1 MAKIRALLA
10 IWMFLCGLLLGTT
23 AVSAQET
30 IQTELSAGVSTI
42 RKEEEIEFTL
52 SLTGYENLKTGLYS
66 LQGTLDYDPALF
78 QDPSQ
83 EDFIPL
89 NGWESLQYNPE
100 NRQFVLI
107 RRSGDMAGG
116 AVLRLT
122 LTAKQ
127 ELSPTQTQV
136 GIQSLSVSQGT
147 EDLFPPDAQVTL
159 QTVTQPVLPD
169 TSPDA
174 QQTLQTLPQEGGQT
188 QSSAGQETSSQPEVV
203 LPEGQEEQETFQQT
217 DKELSVHPHQSQGV
231 QDEKE
236 GLPGIA
242 VLLLCVGG
250 AAAVA
255 VVGLVLLKK
264 KKGSGPGK
272 KLLSAL
278 VVLTAAAALT
288 AGGVYA
294 FGGKGDLN
302 GDGTVDYAD
311 VHLLQKHLIALT
323 VLPEEKQNGADL
335 NYNGKLTVTDLALLI
350 QKVEQTLDYQVTIT
364 PALEQAYYEKQ
375 QEIQLKFSAQV
386 SHGEKLQSVTINQT
400 PYQVEPVEDGSYL
413 VKLQAADTPGLQ
425 TLRFTQAT
433 LSGGQQV
440 ALDVTETIGVL
451 KSAPEIKDFLAEEE
465 TQTARMKVSF
475 HLLDEDG
482 ALTAAKLELRKEV
495 EGALLPVSSQEL
507 AAGPQEL
514 KLELE
519 ENIPYTL
526 SITAQYRRDSDQL
539 PTEEDHRG
547 SLSVVKQLQLNLDYQ
562 FTFEGLQ
569 AQTQDGSQTA
579 VFDKGQPIALW
590 FESSNATQFAP
601 ERVVVNGSSY
611 PVQPSG
617 TGYLALLEG
626 ETQAGVKQLTVEQ
639 VILENGKAF
648 SLDGD
653 NRITVTVQKERP
665 AATLVSVREDPPG
678 EQIQLSLR
686 LTDPDDALSNHRIRI
701 TNAQKQVVGER
712 VLSPQDWQ
720 EGVFQGQVALTDTG
734 LTPSYQVEFS
744 ADWDLSP
751 DQSQPEGQKVLAQQ
765 EIAAQPRVL
774 LQSGSAGAEVVEKGG
789 PVELTYTLSHN
800 LQAELTGMVVNH
812 LQLTPRQQPDGS
824 WKVTAQAPSQAG
836 YQSFAL
842 SQLVFADGTLLDT
855 HHELWVEVKKSA
867 PAVRE
872 YQTIDQLETQ
882 EVQFQFHLEDEDNA
896 FLSGKVQLLLDGA
909 VVEERP
915 IAQPGGQSFSLPVQ
929 EQTPYTFR
937 VLSTWKQTQDGSR
950 QQEEILLEKAVYLIR
965 DYGLQLSQL
974 QAFSPQGSQ
983 TSYFEPNSSITL
995 RFTAET
1001 RTSLQAQQVQI
1012 NGTAFPLS
1020 YLGANRYELTA
1031 KLGASP
1037 GVQTFKLEKLMLE
1050 NGKEL
1055 TVTNVSIQVEILKAV
1070 PAVEQFA
1077 WEKTPQDQLKVEFVL
1092 QDPDGALERGRVEIA
1107 QGDGTVLVEQ
1117 PLTSGKN
1124 QGVAQLAQGEEYLVQ
1139 IIGDYD
1145 RDSNALD
1152 SGSNRY
1158 QEQQLYSTL
1167 LTVTRDGIQFKDVTR
1182 TRLFYSDSTGSWEV
1196 SVLDITQGLPQET
1209 EPYYAVLEMEGLPD
1223 FYGQIREFRQDPATG
1238 KVYGVLQQDQVL
1250 FYDQEGNRQEEY
1262 IFALPYR
1269 DEQGEHPLVE
1279 SAGQLFA
1286 QMSAAPNGDYVLTQ
1300 DLDASGLSPDAA
1312 AVAGTFTGT
1321 LNGNG
1326 YRILNL
1332 PTSLFQTVSGATIQ
1346 NLVIEN
1352 AQITT
1357 SRSGI
1362 LANVIQNGAVVQEVF
1377 LVDCVIQNN
1386 VDELGAFAG
1395 NLKNATIQNSASVNI
1410 TMKGLVAVG
1419 GIVGKTNAGAVI
1431 DNCYVTGKVQGS
1443 YDHPTLGARV
1453 GGIAG
1458 WHGGGVIQNC
1468 FTQVQ
1473 VIAPAQKGNGGLIGG
1488 PNTGSPVLENCLS
1501 MSSGAGY
1508 RIAGFDVLANAKN
1521 VYEYAG
1527 SSSLSNITQ
1536 ANREQIRET
1545 DAVFDKDFYTQSLG
1559 WNQDIWELELLAYG
1573 KRPNLHAAPGTD
1585 NNYGILD
1592 YASVLSQKEYRPQRE
1607 QAYAN
1612 LAKLLPFSDVRTWVE
1627 CANRLP
1633 EDHPLT
1639 VQAVELVL
1647 PLDQNGNLVNGVHQ
1661 NSLENIQAIRVVFA
1675 QEKPQEYPVS
1685 LKNTMGEV
1693 VAVYQ
1698 IQGLDLNY
1706 QPRFYVGNLSDT
1718 LLDQAADQVL
1728 AWDYTNHLA
1737 SLTSEEESRLYKD
1750 YYQQTVQPKL
1760 RGLVENLLLSQQEYP
1775 TYCQSPAVQQLVQQR
1790 IAQDEIWK
1798 KLLYSYNYY
1807 DKWYR
1812 MDYRGVSLS
1821 DLLYFHGSWIHPDLT
1836 AQGLTEQLLGATAQQ
1851 RETHQTVAFYN
1862 QVLKRYTGEE
1872 LADFLGGLSYRLAGY
1887 DTPSDWFAQNF
1898 EGILREQAP
1907 HGGADGIRYRIW
1919 DILSGLDESKK
1930 SILLPILT
1938 APQED
1943 MYLISMPSQLMI
1955 GSLNRYPTY
1964 LVKDGLERQRMEEI
1978 IQVYAQ
1984 KMGVFYGV
1992 SSTWM
1997 ENSVE
2002 VLNSFV
2008 NIQYDTRLNFPQ
2020 SDAADAGDQDKDKT
2034 RDPVMKWVY
2043 EANNTISAKNGSA
2056 ASANGSVVYWMVDAA
2071 LGTSDYSF
2079 FTFSHETA
2087 HNQDGRY
2094 FYGGAGR
2101 RKGTGGEAHA
2111 DGNIAQEMRDGC
2123 MVFNISKINDL
2134 GVEMTGNFSY
2144 QRIDSPEKIHS
2155 YYSQMFET
2163 GYVLD
2168 YLAAKAFL
2176 QLTPQQQAAVAVQ
2189 ATHTPGGNASFTTL
2203 YQDVTAEQIQ
2213 QMDLRDLED
2222 LWEHRI
2228 SIRNLKKGSTEQVNT
2243 ATDGSYGFESF
2254 YNMNWYQSHNDNG
2267 SPDTHAFKRLGME
2280 MLGVGGYEE
2289 GYQIYMSARSET
2301 DLDALRQITGKED
2314 ITWKDY
2320 KLGRF
2325 QAVEEKLDQIPY
2337 FDAERVI
2344 LQFLEAM
2351 ELDAQNGTR
2360 SETIQVKRMLY
2371 GLVKRVTGDF
2381 SQGGIYQSPLVIPV
2395 TSAQELMA
2403 LAAENPYGYY
2413 RLEEDLDFSGIAADQ
2428 NSYLPQRFIGIL
2440 DGNGH
2445 RITGLQLP
2453 LFGDLQYAQITD
2465 LTLALPADPT
2475 KIPAALAIQSRQ
2487 VVLGNVTV
2495 EGTDQ
2500 PLPLVQTKKEGYYQY
2515 TQP

>member
-10 IWMFLCGLLLGTT
+10 IWILTCGLLLGGT
-23 AVSAQET
+23 AVSAEGL
-30 IQTELSAGVSTI
+30 IQAELSASAPAV
-42 RKEEEIEFTL
+42 RKGETVELVL
-52 SLTGYENLKTGLYS
+52 SLSGLEDLTTGLYS
-66 LQGTLDYDPALF
+66 IQGTLDYQQTLF
-78 QDPSQ
+78 QDPSP

-89 NGWESLQYNPE
+89 NGWENPQYNPE
-100 NRQFVLI
+100 NRQFVVI
-107 RRSGDMAGG
+107 RRSGDVVGG
-116 AVLRLT
+116 PVLKIT
-122 LTAKQ
+122 LTAKE
-127 ELSPTQTQV
+127 ELTPAQAQV
-136 GIQSLSVSQGT
+136 SIQGLSASEGKD
-147 EDLFPPDAQVTL
+147 DLFPPNAQVTL
-159 QTVTQPVLPD
+159 SAVSQAGSSETVADSSSLPTIPAGEEQPAIKLEE
-169 TSPDA
+169 S
-174 QQTLQTLPQEGGQT
+174 
-188 QSSAGQETSSQPEVV
+188 
-203 LPEGQEEQETFQQT
+203 LPEQQPEQETGSEQ
-217 DKELSVHPHQSQGV
+217 DKESSVHQHQVEQP
-231 QDEKE
+231 QED
-236 GLPGIA
+236 GLSGTA
-242 VLLLCVGG
+242 VFLLSAG
-250 AAAVA
+250 AAVILAA
-255 VVGLVLLKK
+255 VGLVLLRK
-264 KKGSGPGK
+264 KKGSRGK

-278 VVLTAAAALT
+278 IVLAAAATLT
-288 AGGVYA
+288 TGSVYA

-302 GDGTVDYAD
+302 GDGKVDYAD
-311 VHLLQKHLIALT
+311 VHLLQKHLIGLT
-323 VLPEEKQNGADL
+323 VLPHEKQNGADL
-335 NYNGKLTVTDLALLI
+335 NYNGRLSVTDLALLI
-350 QKVEQTLDYQVTIT
+350 QKVEQKLDYQVTLT
-364 PALEQAYYEKQ
+364 PTLDQMYYEKQ
-375 QEIQLKFSAQV
+375 QEIQLKFSAWV

-400 PYQVEPVEDGSYL
+400 QYDVEATEDGAYL
-413 VKLQAADTPGLQ
+413 IRLQAADTPGIQ

-433 LSGGQQV
+433 LSGGQKV
-440 ALDVTETIGVL
+440 PLDVTETIGVL
-451 KSAPEIKDFLAEEE
+451 KSVPHVEGFLAEE
-465 TQTARMKVSF
+465 QTDTAQMKISF
-475 HLLDEDG
+475 TLADEDA
-482 ALTAAKLELRKEV
+482 ALTAAKLELLKE
-495 EGALLPVSSQEL
+495 EDGTLLSVSSQKVD
-507 AAGPQEL
+507 AGFQQVWL
-514 KLELE
+514 DLE
-519 ENIPYTL
+519 ENTPYTL
-526 SITAQYRRDSDQL
+526 SITAQYRRDSEQL
-539 PTEEDHRG
+539 STTENHRG
-547 SLSVVKQLQLNLDYQ
+547 SLSVMKQLQLNLDYQ
-562 FTFEGLQ
+562 FTFKGLQ
-569 AQTQDGSQTA
+569 SQTQDGRQTT

-590 FESSNATQFAP
+590 FESSNATQFQP
-601 ERVVVNGSSY
+601 ERIIVNGNSY

-617 TGYLALLEG
+617 TGYQVLLEG
-626 ETQAGVKQLTVEQ
+626 QTQTGAKQFTVEQ

-648 SLDGD
+648 SLDRQ
-653 NRITVTVQKERP
+653 NQIQVTVQKERP
-665 AATLVSVREDPPG
+665 TATLLSVKEDSAKG
-678 EQIQLSLR
+678 QMELSIQLS
-686 LTDPDDALSNHRIRI
+686 DPDSALSNHRIQI
-701 TNAQKQVVGER
+701 TNAQQQVVGVR
-712 VLSPQDWQ
+712 DLSPQDWQ
-720 EGVFQGQVALTDTG
+720 GDVFQGHVTLTDTG
-734 LTPSYQVEFS
+734 LTTSYLVEFL

-751 DQSQPEGQKVLAQQ
+751 DQSQPEGQKVLAKQQ
-765 EIAAQPRVL
+765 ITAQPRVL
-774 LQSGSAGAEVVEKGG
+774 LQSGSAGAAYVEKGG
-789 PVELTYTLSHN
+789 QVELTYVLSHN
-800 LQAELTGMVVNH
+800 VQADLTGMVVNH
-812 LQLTPRQQPDGS
+812 IQLIPQQKPDGS
-824 WKVTAQAPSQAG
+824 WTVTVLAPSQAG
-836 YQSFAL
+836 PQPFTL
-842 SQLVFADGTLLDT
+842 SQLVFADGTLLET
-855 HHELWVEVKKSA
+855 HHELRVEVMKSA
-867 PAVRE
+867 PTVQK
-872 YQTIDQLETQ
+872 YQATNQLDTQ
-882 EVQFQFHLEDEDNA
+882 KVQFQFQLEDEDDA
-896 FLSGKVQLLLDGA
+896 FLSGKVQLLFNGA
-909 VVEERP
+909 VMEEQS
-915 IAQPGGQSFSLPVQ
+915 IAQPGEQSFSFVVQ

-937 VLSTWKQTQDGSR
+937 VLSTWTQTQDGSLQR
-950 QQEEILLEKAVYLIR
+950 EEILLEKAVYLIR

-974 QAFSPQGSQ
+974 QAFSSQGTE

-1001 RTSLQAQQVQI
+1001 LTSLKAEQVQI
-1012 NGTAFPLS
+1012 NGQPLS
-1020 YLGANRYELTA
+1020 LTWLGANRYELTA
-1031 KLGASP
+1031 KLGAVP
-1037 GVQTFKLEKLMLE
+1037 GVQTLHLESLRLE

-1055 TVTNVSIQVEILKAV
+1055 TVNQVSIQVEILKAIPV
-1070 PAVEQFA
+1070 VEQFS

-1092 QDPDGALERGRVEIA
+1092 QDPDGALESGEVEIA
-1107 QGDGTVLVEQ
+1107 QKDGTVLTQQ
-1117 PLTSGKN
+1117 PLIAGKN
-1124 QGVAQLAQGEEYLVQ
+1124 QVVAQLTAGEQYLVQ
-1139 IIGDYD
+1139 ITGDYD
-1145 RDSNALD
+1145 RDTNTLD
-1152 SGSNRY
+1152 SSSNRY
-1158 QEQQLYSTL
+1158 EKQQLYTSN
-1167 LTVTRDGIQFKDVTR
+1167 LTVTRDGIQFKDITR
-1182 TRLFYSDSTGSWEV
+1182 TRLFYSDGTGSREI
-1196 SVLDITQGLPQET
+1196 SVLDITQGLPPQA

-1223 FYGQIREFRQDPATG
+1223 FYGQIQEFRQDPSTG
-1238 KVYGVLQQDQVL
+1238 KVYGVLQQDEVL

-1262 IFALPYR
+1262 VFALPYR
-1269 DEQGEHPLVE
+1269 DEEGEHPLVE
-1279 SAGQLFA
+1279 SAQQLFA
-1286 QMSAAPNGDYVLTQ
+1286 QMSAAPNGDYILTQ
-1300 DLDASGLSPDAA
+1300 DLDASGLSSDAA

-1321 LNGNG
+1321 LDGNG

-1352 AQITT
+1352 AQITS

-1362 LANVIQNGAVVQEVF
+1362 LANVIQNGAVIQEVF

-1395 NLKNATIQNSASVNI
+1395 NLNNATIQKSASVNVSV
-1410 TMKGLVAVG
+1410 KGLVAVG

-1443 YDHPTLGARV
+1443 YDHPSLGARV

-1458 WHGGGVIQNC
+1458 WHGGGVIQNS

-1508 RIAGFDVLANAKN
+1508 RIAGFDVLENAKN

-1536 ANREQIRET
+1536 ANQGQIRET

-1573 KRPNLHAAPGTD
+1573 KRPNLHAAPETD
-1585 NNYGILD
+1585 NNYGIPA
-1592 YASVLSQKEYRPQRE
+1592 YALVQSQKEYLPQRE

-1612 LAKLLPFSDVRTWVE
+1612 LSKLLPFSDVRTWVE
-1627 CANRLP
+1627 YANRLP
-1633 EDHPLT
+1633 EDHPLA
-1639 VQAVELVL
+1639 VQAVKFVL

-1661 NSLENIQAIRVVFA
+1661 NSLENIQTIRVVFDR
-1675 QEKPQEYPVS
+1675 EKEQEYPVS
-1685 LKNTMGEV
+1685 LKKTMGEV

-1698 IQGLDLNY
+1698 IQGLDLSY

-1718 LLDQAADQVL
+1718 LLDQVTEPILD
-1728 AWDYTNHLA
+1728 WDYTADLA
-1737 SLTSEEESRLYKD
+1737 SLTDEEESRLYRD
-1750 YYQQTVQPKL
+1750 YYQQEVQPRL
-1760 RGLVENLLLSQQEYP
+1760 RALVEHLLSQQEYP
-1775 TYCQSPAVQQLVQQR
+1775 TYCQSPGVQQLVQQR
-1790 IAQDEIWK
+1790 IAQDESWK

-1812 MDYRGVSLS
+1812 IDYRGVNLS
-1821 DLLYFHGSWIHPDLT
+1821 DLLYFHGTWIHPDLT
-1836 AQGLTEQLLGATAQQ
+1836 ALELAEQLLGAESKQ
-1851 RETHQTVAFYN
+1851 RETHQTVSFYN

-1887 DTPSDWFAQNF
+1887 DTPSDWFAENF
-1898 EGILREQAP
+1898 EGILWEQAP
-1907 HGGADGIRYRIW
+1907 QGGASEIRYRIW

-1943 MYLISMPSQLMI
+1943 MYLISMPSQLMV
-1955 GSLNRYPTY
+1955 GSMNRYPTY

-2056 ASANGSVVYWMVDAA
+2056 ASADGNVVYWMVDAA
-2071 LGTSDYSF
+2071 LGTSDYAF

-2134 GVEMTGNFSY
+2134 GVEMTNNFSY

-2155 YYSQMFET
+2155 YYNQMFET

-2189 ATHTPGGNASFTTL
+2189 ATHTPGGTDSFTTQ
-2203 YQDVTAEQIQ
+2203 YRDVTVEEIQ

-2222 LWEHRI
+2222 LWEHQI
-2228 SIRNLKKGSTEQVNT
+2228 SIRNLKKGSAEQVNT

-2280 MLGVGGYEE
+2280 MLGVGGYQD
-2289 GYQIYMSARSET
+2289 GYQIYMSARSKT
-2301 DLDALRQITGKED
+2301 DLDALRQITGKDD

-2325 QAVEEKLDQIPY
+2325 QRVEENLDQVPY
-2337 FDAERVI
+2337 FDAETVI
-2344 LQFLEAM
+2344 QQFREAM
-2351 ELDAQNGTR
+2351 EQDAQNGTR

-2381 SQGGIYQSPLVIPV
+2381 SQGGIYESPQVISV
-2395 TSAQELMA
+2395 TSAQQLMT

-2413 RLEEDLDFSGIAADQ
+2413 RLKEDLDFTGIAATQ
-2428 NSYLPQRFIGIL
+2428 GSYLPHRFMGIL

-2445 RITGLQLP
+2445 QITGLELP

-2465 LTLALPADPT
+2465 LTLAQPSYQSGAQ
-2475 KIPAALAIQSRQ
+2475 AALAVKSRQ
-2487 VVLGNVTV
+2487 VILGNVAV
-2495 EGTDQ
+2495 EGDDSQ
-2500 PLPLVQTKKEGYYQY
+2500 LPLIKTKSEGYYQY
-2515 TQP
+2515 TQ

>member
-10 IWMFLCGLLLGTT
+10 IWILTCGLLLGGT

-30 IQTELSAGVSTI
+30 IQAQLSAGAPAV
-42 RKEEEIEFTL
+42 RNGEKVELVL
-52 SLTGYENLKTGLYS
+52 SLSDLESLTAGLYS
-66 LQGTLDYDPALF
+66 IQGTLDYHPALF
-78 QDPSQ
+78 QDLSP
-83 EDFIPL
+83 EDFTPL
-89 NGWESLQYNPE
+89 NGWENPEYNPE

-107 RRSGDMAGG
+107 RRSGDAAGG
-116 AVLRLT
+116 PVLKIT
-122 LTAKQ
+122 LTAKE
-127 ELSPTQTQV
+127 ELTPGQTQV
-136 GIQSLSVSQGT
+136 SIRELSASEGK
-147 EDLFPPDAQVTL
+147 EDLFPLDAQAALSAVVQVDSWEPAADSPQLPTIPAGEG
-159 QTVTQPVLPD
+159 QPHADP
-169 TSPDA
+169 
-174 QQTLQTLPQEGGQT
+174 EG
-188 QSSAGQETSSQPEVV
+188 V
-203 LPEGQEEQETFQQT
+203 LPEQQPEQETASSEQ
-217 DKELSVHPHQSQGV
+217 DKESSVHQHPTEQPRE
-231 QDEKE
+231 D
-236 GLPGIA
+236 GLSGTA
-242 VLLLCVGG
+242 VFLLCAGG
-250 AAAVA
+250 AAAIA
-255 VVGLVLLKK
+255 AVGLVLLKK
-264 KKGSGPGK
+264 KKGSGRGK

-278 VVLTAAAALT
+278 IVLTAAATLT

-302 GDGTVDYAD
+302 GDGKVDYAD
-311 VHLLQKHLIALT
+311 VHLLQKHLIGWT
-323 VLPEEKQNGADL
+323 VLPHEKQNGADL
-335 NYNGKLTVTDLALLI
+335 NYNGRLTVTDLALLI
-350 QKVEQTLDYQVTIT
+350 QAVEQKLDYQVSLI
-364 PALEQAYYEKQ
+364 PALDQVYYEKQ
-375 QEIQLKFSAQV
+375 QEIQLKFSAWV
-386 SHGEKLQSVTINQT
+386 SHGEKLQRVTINQT
-400 PYQVEPVEDGSYL
+400 QYPVEPMEEGAYL
-413 VKLQAADTPGLQ
+413 VRLQAADTPGVQ

-451 KSAPEIKDFLAEEE
+451 KSAPEITDFLAEEE
-465 TQTARMKVSF
+465 TDTARMKVSF
-475 HLLDEDG
+475 TLADEDA
-482 ALTAAKLELRKEV
+482 ALTAAKLELRKE
-495 EGALLPVSSQEL
+495 EDGALLSVSSQEVS
-507 AAGPQEL
+507 AGFQEL
-514 KLELE
+514 WLDLE

-539 PTEEDHRG
+539 PTAEDHRG
-547 SLSVVKQLQLNLDYQ
+547 SWSVMKQLQLNLDYR
-562 FTFEGLQ
+562 FTFGGLQ
-569 AQTQDGSQTA
+569 TQTQDGRPTA
-579 VFDKGQPIALW
+579 VFAKGQPIALW
-590 FESSNATQFAP
+590 FESGNATQFQP
-601 ERVVVNGSSY
+601 ERVIVNGNSY

-617 TGYLALLEG
+617 AGYLALLEG
-626 ETQAGVKQLTVEQ
+626 QTQAGVQQLTVEQ

-648 SLDGD
+648 SLDGE
-653 NRITVTVQKERP
+653 NQVSITVQKELP
-665 AATLVSVREDPPG
+665 TAALLSMTEDPAG
-678 EQIQLSLR
+678 EQIQLSIQLS
-686 LTDPDDALSNHRIRI
+686 DPDDALSNHRIRI
-701 TNAQKQVVGER
+701 TNAQQQVVGER
-712 VLSPQDWQ
+712 DLSPQDWQ
-720 EGVFQGQVALTDTG
+720 EGLFQGQVTLTDTG
-734 LTPSYQVEFS
+734 LTTSYLVEFL
-744 ADWDLSP
+744 ADRDLSP
-751 DQSQPEGQKVLAQQ
+751 DQSQPEGQQVLAGQ

-789 PVELTYTLSHN
+789 QVELTYTLSHN
-800 LQAELTGMVVNH
+800 LQAELAGMVVNH

-824 WKVTAQAPSQAG
+824 WKVTVPAPSQAG
-836 YQSFAL
+836 PQSFAL
-842 SQLVFADGTLLDT
+842 SQLVFADGTLLET

-867 PAVRE
+867 PVVQE
-872 YQTIDQLETQ
+872 YQTIDRLETQ
-882 EVQFQFHLEDEDNA
+882 EVQFQFRLEDGDNA

-909 VVEERP
+909 VAEEQS
-915 IAQPGGQSFSLPVQ
+915 IVQPGEQSFTFAVQ
-929 EQTPYTFR
+929 EQTHYTFQ
-937 VLSTWKQTQDGSR
+937 VLSTWTQTQDGSQ

-974 QAFSPQGSQ
+974 QTFSPQGSE
-983 TSYFEPNSSITL
+983 TPYFEPNSPITL

-1012 NGTAFPLS
+1012 NGRVFSLTP
-1020 YLGANRYELTA
+1020 LGANRYELTA

-1055 TVTNVSIQVEILKAV
+1055 AVTDVSIQAEILKAV
-1070 PAVEQFA
+1070 PAVEQFS
-1077 WEKTPQDQLKVEFVL
+1077 WEKTPQDQLKIEFVL
-1092 QDPDGALERGRVEIA
+1092 QDPDGALESGRVEIS
-1107 QGDGTVLVEQ
+1107 QKDGTVFTQQ

-1124 QGVAQLAQGEEYLVQ
+1124 QGLAQLAAGEEYLVQ

-1158 QEQQLYSTL
+1158 EQQLLYATG

-1182 TRLFYSDSTGSWEV
+1182 TRLFYSDSAGSREIP
-1196 SVLDITQGLPQET
+1196 VLDITQGLPQET
-1209 EPYYAVLEMEGLPD
+1209 APYYAVLEMEGLPD

-1238 KVYGVLQQDQVL
+1238 KVYGVLQQDEVL
-1250 FYDQEGNRQEEY
+1250 FYDGEGNRQEEY
-1262 IFALPYR
+1262 VFALPYR

-1279 SAGQLFA
+1279 SAQQLFS

-1362 LANVIQNGAVVQEVF
+1362 LANVIQNGAVVREVF
-1377 LVDCVIQNN
+1377 LVDCVLQNN

-1395 NLKNATIQNSASVNI
+1395 NLKNATIERSASVNVSV
-1410 TMKGLVAVG
+1410 KGLVAVG

-1431 DNCYVTGKVQGS
+1431 DNCYVTGKIQGS
-1443 YDHPTLGARV
+1443 YDHPSLGARV

-1458 WHGGGVIQNC
+1458 WHGGGVIQNS

-1559 WNQDIWELELLAYG
+1559 WEEGIWELDLLAYG
-1573 KRPNLHAAPGTD
+1573 KRPNLHAAPETD
-1585 NNYGILD
+1585 NNYGIPA

-1627 CANRLP
+1627 SANRLP
-1633 EDHPLT
+1633 EDHPLA
-1639 VQAVELVL
+1639 VQAVEFVL

-1661 NSLENIQAIRVVFA
+1661 NNLENIQAIRVVFA

-1685 LKNTMGEV
+1685 LKKTMGEV

-1718 LLDQAADQVL
+1718 LLDQAADPIL
-1728 AWDYTNHLA
+1728 AWNYTADLA
-1737 SLTSEEESRLYKD
+1737 TLTGEEESRLYKD

-1760 RGLVENLLLSQQEYP
+1760 RGVVENLLLSQQEYP
-1775 TYCQSPAVQQLVQQR
+1775 TYCPSPAVQQLVQQR

-1798 KLLYSYNYY
+1798 KLLYGYNYY

-1836 AQGLTEQLLGATAQQ
+1836 AQGLSEQLLGATEQQ
-1851 RETHQTVAFYN
+1851 RETHQTVTFYN
-1862 QVLKRYTGEE
+1862 QVLKRYTEE
-1872 LADFLGGLSYRLAGY
+1872 ALTDFLGGLSYRLAGY

-1898 EGILREQAP
+1898 EGILKEQAP
-1907 HGGADGIRYRIW
+1907 QGGADGIRYRIW
-1919 DILSGLDESKK
+1919 DILSGLEDSKK

-1978 IQVYAQ
+1978 IEVYAQ

-2020 SDAADAGDQDKDKT
+2020 SEAADAGDQDKDKT

-2043 EANNTISAKNGSA
+2043 EANNTISAKNSSA
-2056 ASANGSVVYWMVDAA
+2056 AFANGSVVYWVLEAA
-2071 LGTSDYSF
+2071 LGTSDYIF

-2101 RKGTGGEAHA
+2101 RNGTGAEAHA

-2123 MVFNISKINDL
+2123 MVFNISKINDMGL
-2134 GVEMTGNFSY
+2134 EMTGNFSY
-2144 QRIDSPEKIHS
+2144 ERIDSPEKIHS

-2176 QLTPQQQAAVAVQ
+2176 QLTPQQQAAIAVQ
-2189 ATHTPGGNASFTTL
+2189 ATHTPEGNASFTTL
-2203 YQDVTAEQIQ
+2203 YHDVTVEGIQ
-2213 QMDLRDLED
+2213 QMDLRDPED
-2222 LWEHRI
+2222 LWENRI
-2228 SIRNLKKGSTEQVNT
+2228 SIRNLKKGSSEKINT

-2280 MLGVGGYEE
+2280 MLGVGGYER
-2289 GYQIYMSARSET
+2289 GYQIYMSARSQT

-2337 FDAERVI
+2337 FDAETVI
-2344 LQFLEAM
+2344 RQFREAM
-2351 ELDAQNGTR
+2351 EQDVQNGTR

-2381 SQGGIYQSPLVIPV
+2381 SQGGIYESPQVISV
-2395 TSAQELMA
+2395 TSAQQLMT

-2413 RLEEDLDFSGIAADQ
+2413 RLEEDLDFTGVAATQ
-2428 NSYLPQRFIGIL
+2428 GSYLPQRFMGIL

-2445 RITGLQLP
+2445 RIAGLQLP

-2465 LTLALPADPT
+2465 LTLAQPSYQAGAQ
-2475 KIPAALAIQSRQ
+2475 AALAVKSRQ
-2487 VVLGNVTV
+2487 VILGNVVV
-2495 EGTDQ
+2495 EGKDSQ
-2500 PLPLVQTKKEGYYQY
+2500 LPLIKTKSEGYYQY
-2515 TQP
+2515 TQ